1 MSMSKIEFSIDNVES
16 VMRRADI
23 LDYIQAYDM
32 GVYYAPPINWNSLA
46 KALRSNAHHSSCIY
60 VKKNILGSTYI
71 DNDILQR
78 QDFEAAVLDY
88 LIFGNCYLEKKYNR
102 AGRLMALSHVPAKYA
117 RRGKKLTK
125 YYLIKGSGEYH
136 EFPEHAVL
144 HLMNPDINQEIY
156 GMPEYIAALQSALL
170 NESATLFRRKYY
182 LNGTHA
188 GYIMYL
194 TDPKIDEQD
203 VEALRKAVQSS
214 KGVGNFKNLFM
225 YSPNGDKAGLN
236 LIPLSEVAAKDEFMN
251 IKDVTRDDV
260 LAAHRVPPH
269 LMGIVPKVTGGF
281 GSITD
286 AAKVFNANEIG
297 PLQSRFY
304 EFNRMLNKKV
314 IEFGTY
320 SLAADPKE

>member
-1 MSMSKIEFSIDNVES
+1 MSKVEFSIDDVES

-23 LDYIQAYDM
+23 LDYIQSYDM
-32 GVYYAPPINWNSLA
+32 GSYYAPPLNWNALA
-46 KALRSNAHHSSCIY
+46 KTLRSNAHHSSCIY
-60 VKKNILGSTYI
+60 VKKNVLSSTYI

-78 QDFEAAVLDY
+78 QSFEAAVLDY
-88 LIFGNCYLEKKYNR
+88 LIFGNCYFEKKYNR
-102 AGRLMALSHVPAKYA
+102 AGKLIALSHVPAKFA
-117 RRGKKLTK
+117 RRGKKLSK
-125 YYLIKGSGEYH
+125 YYLIKNSGDCH
-136 EFPEHAVL
+136 EFRDGDVL

-225 YSPNGDKAGLN
+225 YSPNGDRSGLQ
-236 LIPLSEVAAKDEFMN
+236 LIPLSEVAAKDEFLN
-251 IKDVTRDDV
+251 IKDVTRDDI

-286 AAKVFNANEIG
+286 AAKVFNANEIE

-304 EFNRMLNKKV
+304 ELNRMLGTTV
-314 IEFGTY
+314 VEFGTY
-320 SLAADPKE
+320 SLAAEAVE

>member
-1 MSMSKIEFSIDNVES
+1 MSKVEFSIDNVES
-16 VMRRADI
+16 VIRRADI
-23 LDYIQAYDM
+23 LDYIQSYDM
-32 GVYYAPPINWNSLA
+32 GVYYAPPISWDMLA

-60 VKKNILGSTYI
+60 VKKNVLSSTYI
-71 DNDILQR
+71 DNNILQR
-78 QDFEAAVLDY
+78 QAFEATALDY

-102 AGRLMALSHVPAKYA
+102 AGKLISLNHVPAKYA
-117 RRGKKLTK
+117 RRGKKLSK
-125 YYLIKGSGEYH
+125 YYLLKGDGNYH
-136 EFPEHAVL
+136 EFANDSIL
-144 HLMNPDINQEIY
+144 HLINPDINQEIY
-156 GMPEYIAALQSALL
+156 GLPEYIAALQSALL

-225 YSPNGDKAGLN
+225 YSPNGDQSGLQ
-236 LIPLSEVAAKDEFMN
+236 LIPLSEVAAKDEFLN
-251 IKDVTRDDV
+251 IKDVTRDDI
-260 LAAHRVPPH
+260 LAAHRVPPQ

-286 AAKVFNANEIG
+286 AAKVFNANEIE

-304 EFNRMLNKKV
+304 EFNRMLGTAV
-314 IEFGTY
+314 IKFGTY
-320 SLAADPKE
+320 SLAADVT